1 MAGASMIDDLLAMMR
16 DAGFEHVRITPKDE
30 SRDFI
35 RDWAPGR
42 GVEAYV
48 VSAYIEAVK
57 PGGCSGSSCC

>member
-1 MAGASMIDDLLAMMR
+1 MTVGISDLIFMEILQGAKSE
-16 DAGFEHVRITPKDE
+16 AGFEKIRITPKDE

-48 VSAYIEAVK
+48 VSACIEAVK
-57 PGGCSGSSCC
+57 PQ